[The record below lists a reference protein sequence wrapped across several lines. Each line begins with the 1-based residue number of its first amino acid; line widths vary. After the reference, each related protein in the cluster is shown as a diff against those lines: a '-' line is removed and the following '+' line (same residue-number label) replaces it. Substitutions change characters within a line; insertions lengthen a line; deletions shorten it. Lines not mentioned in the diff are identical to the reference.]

1 MKLQILL
8 SDPVDALPVM
18 AADQALLHMMA
29 RGKKQ
34 WLDMG
39 WEAYLCQQF
48 GVSKQQDWPIAALA
62 RLGAGL
68 PADHAYWMLAS
79 PVHLLLQR
87 DSFALS
93 QPAPL
98 ALSIDEREALRNSL
112 NRHFDGEGLE
122 FMPGAQG
129 HWYLRLQSMP
139 ALATTPVGMVA
150 GRDITSCM
158 PQGDD
163 AQRWRQLVN
172 EMQMLFFSHE
182 VNQAREARGEL
193 TANSVWLHGGGIL
206 PGKGQPLNC
215 PAVYSEDVSVKG
227 LAILA
232 GLRHATVTNLHAVLQ
247 DAQALAVVQSAYAS
261 LGAGW
266 SSVCWHALRARRLQQ
281 LDLYFP
287 WFDRMLHVRLKPMD
301 VYKFWRKPIALEA
314 YLDGSDH
321 TKKY

>member
-8 SDPVDALPVM
+8 SDPADALPAM
-18 AADQALLHMMA
+18 AADQALLQMMA
-29 RGKKQ
+29 RGEKQ

-39 WEAYLCQQF
+39 REVYLCQQF
-48 GVSKQQDWPIAALA
+48 GVSKQQDWPMAALA

-68 PADHAYWMLAS
+68 PADHAYWMLVS

-98 ALSIDEREALRNSL
+98 ALSIDECEALRNSL
-112 NRHFDGEGLE
+112 NRHFEGEGLE

-129 HWYLRLQSMP
+129 HWHLRLQSMP
-139 ALATTPVGMVA
+139 ALATTPIGMVA
-150 GRDITSCM
+150 GRDITSWM

-163 AQRWRQLVN
+163 AQRWRQLTN
-172 EMQMLFFSHE
+172 EMQMLLFSHE

-193 TANSVWLHGGGIL
+193 AANSVWLHGGGIL
-206 PGKGQPLNC
+206 PGTGQSLNC
-215 PAVYSEDVSVKG
+215 AVYSEDVSVKG

-232 GLRHATVTNLHAVLQ
+232 GLRHATDTNLHAVLQ
-247 DAQALAVVQSAYAS
+247 DAQERAVVQSAYTN

-266 SSVCWHALRARRLQQ
+266 SSVCWQALRARRLQQ
-281 LDLYFP
+281 LDLYFS

-314 YLDGSDH
+314 YFDGSDH

>member
-8 SDPVDALPVM
+8 SDPVDALTVM

-122 FMPGAQG
+122 FMPGAQD

-172 EMQMLFFSHE
+172 EMQMLLFSHE
-182 VNQAREARGEL
+182 VNQVREARGEL
-193 TANSVWLHGGGIL
+193 AANSVWLHGGGIL

-215 PAVYSEDVSVKG
+215 AAVYSEDVSVKG